1 MRLYGIDFETGTQKA
16 LTVFAEKGQEVEL
29 VEVNI
34 LKGEDKLPAHL
45 LRHPFGE
52 IPVLEDDGFLLCES
66 RAIIRYLDQRLPGAS
81 LTPGDIKQRA
91 LMEQWISVEQCYFSG
106 AVHVIVSSAPIYQA
120 LCQSEAGANFPPPPD
135 PPSLNRALAEVA
147 RVLDVLAKVLDR
159 QDYLAGPMFS
169 LAEITWMP
177 YLRYLL
183 ASPGGEMIH
192 SRPSVAAWWQRISA
206 RPSWARV
213 GRVVGQA

>member
-1 MRLYGIDFETGTQKA
+1 MRLYGSDFETGTQKA
-16 LTVFAEKGQEVEL
+16 LTVFAEKGQAVEL

-34 LKGEDKLPAHL
+34 LKGEDKQPAHL

-66 RAIIRYLDQRLPGAS
+66 RAIIRYLDERLPGPA
-81 LTPGDIKQRA
+81 LTPQDSRQRA
-91 LMEQWISVEQCYFSG
+91 LMEQWISIEQSYFSG
-106 AVHVIVSSAPIYQA
+106 SVHVIVSSAPIYQN
-120 LCQSEAGANFPPPPD
+120 LWQSPAGANFPPPPD
-135 PPSLNRALAEVA
+135 QPTLNKALAEVA
-147 RVLDVLAKVLDR
+147 RVLDVLAKLLER
-159 QDYLAGPMFS
+159 QDYLAGSMFS

-183 ASPGGEMIH
+183 ASPGGELVQ
-192 SRPSVAAWWQRISA
+192 SRPSVASFWQRIST
-206 RPSWARV
+206 RPSSARI